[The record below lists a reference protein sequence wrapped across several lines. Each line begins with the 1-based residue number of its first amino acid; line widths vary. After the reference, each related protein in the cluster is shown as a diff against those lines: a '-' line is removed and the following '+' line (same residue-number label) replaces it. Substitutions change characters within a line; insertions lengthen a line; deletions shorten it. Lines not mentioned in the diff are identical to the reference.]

1 MNSWQ
6 YLLLPE
12 VAGTATKDAKERLNM
27 IEGAVKE
34 IFRDSPDLLALPKSD
49 VLHNDR
55 QLSPANIG
63 FEELLRRLRNQ
74 SSWLIPSVNPMR
86 LCYNEIM
93 IMTRYTVVS
102 RKIID
107 AANTC
112 KAEFPNMWN
121 GLLAANHAAAFRTD
135 HHFRELVEWEIQTKV
150 PIKGSFEM
158 IMGVRL
164 RASPIQ
170 CGRFLRKHTALRHEY

>member
-1 MNSWQ
+1 MDSWQ

-74 SSWLIPSVNPMR
+74 TSWLIPSVNSMR

-93 IMTRYTVVS
+93 IRTRNTIVS
-102 RKIID
+102 QKIID

-112 KAEFPNMWN
+112 KAEFPYMWN
-121 GLLAANHAAAFRTD
+121 ALLCSQPRSGF
-135 HHFRELVEWEIQTKV
+135 
-150 PIKGSFEM
+150 
-158 IMGVRL
+158 
-164 RASPIQ
+164 
-170 CGRFLRKHTALRHEY
+170 